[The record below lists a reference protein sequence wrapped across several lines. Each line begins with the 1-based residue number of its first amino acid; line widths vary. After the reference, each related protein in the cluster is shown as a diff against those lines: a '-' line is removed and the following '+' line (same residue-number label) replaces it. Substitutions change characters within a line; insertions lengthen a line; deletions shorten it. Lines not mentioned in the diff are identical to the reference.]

1 MFCVG
6 VYVRVHGL
14 CCAVPRDASGDPSRI
29 LDDGKMCIRT
39 CVRVCAIALCCK
51 TLHQPFYVSCTY
63 VECCHYISPFLLKSS
78 FVIFFSSL
86 TMARSRSRSRTRSP
100 VPPPASSL
108 PAIARA
114 RQIVAT
120 QKKVVTFYAD
130 GTSKVVVCP
139 KRKVCKK
146 WVGFSG
152 NARRKKC
159 YASRSKW
166 TEGMCRFHAAMI
178 GCRPPQKKPKTLR
191 NGPAESDACKIR
203 DDDKIGLEGVV
214 VKDDE

>member
-1 MFCVG
+1 MGKCAYVRAY
-6 VYVRVHGL
+6 VYVRLH
-14 CCAVPRDASGDPSRI
+14 CAPKHSFSLFQPWGDGNH
-29 LDDGKMCIRT
+29 DHIRT
-39 CVRVCAIALCCK
+39 LI
-51 TLHQPFYVSCTY
+51 HQPFYVSCTY

>member
-1 MFCVG
+1 
-6 VYVRVHGL
+6 
-14 CCAVPRDASGDPSRI
+14 
-29 LDDGKMCIRT
+29 
-39 CVRVCAIALCCK
+39 
-51 TLHQPFYVSCTY
+51 
-63 VECCHYISPFLLKSS
+63 
-78 FVIFFSSL
+78 
-86 TMARSRSRSRTRSP
+86 MARSRSRSP
-100 VPPPASSL
+100 GPPP
-108 PAIARA
+108 A

-120 QKKVVTFYAD
+120 QQTVATFYAD

-166 TEGMCRFHAAMI
+166 TDGMCRFHAAMN
-178 GCRPPQKKPKTLR
+178 GCQPPQKKPKTLR

-203 DDDKIGLEGVV
+203 DDDKVGLEGVV